1 MKKKEKRKKKKQRTS
16 TADTFVKVTSWTF
29 SVCVC
34 REREKEFNIT
44 NMLKD
49 GYNFNPLTGTPC
61 NEVQVT
67 SLSIPAQKCCAA

>member
-1 MKKKEKRKKKKQRTS
+1 MKCKLVRHIKKKKI
-16 TADTFVKVTSWTF
+16 K
-29 SVCVC
+29 
-34 REREKEFNIT
+34 EKEEEAEEQHSRYICKSHFMDT
-44 NMLKD
+44 MLKD